1 MSYSLST
8 IRHQG
13 QPTPVIEVGGKYWSL
28 AEVAPE
34 LLPPHG
40 CGLIEIFK
48 NWQANETKLL
58 ALALQLL
65 EGIHPVRALEVDP
78 QDDDFL
84 TPLQFPSKII
94 MTGANYWDH
103 VRVDM
108 KMTDFRKE
116 DFDPLFFLKPATALT
131 GSGKSVR
138 YPIQSNALDWEV
150 ELAVVIGK
158 GGKRIQLE
166 DAMSHVAGYAIGLD
180 LSARDWQMSDRH
192 PKKFDLFGGKV
203 LDDSSPFGPK
213 IVPSRYINPESLDIK
228 LWVNGELKQNSNT
241 REMIWS
247 IAEQI
252 SAISQHLTLEP
263 GDLLFTGSPAG
274 VGFVTGTY
282 LKLGD
287 KIEAE
292 ITGLGHLNVEIVEE

>member
-1 MSYSLST
+1 
-8 IRHQG
+8 
-13 QPTPVIEVGGKYWSL
+13 
-28 AEVAPE
+28 
-34 LLPPHG
+34 
-40 CGLIEIFK
+40 
-48 NWQANETKLL
+48 
-58 ALALQLL
+58 
-65 EGIHPVRALEVDP
+65 
-78 QDDDFL
+78 
-84 TPLQFPSKII
+84 

-108 KMTDFRKE
+108 KMLDFRKE

-131 GSGKSVR
+131 GAGKSVR
-138 YPIQSNALDWEV
+138 YPVQSNAYDWEV

-158 GGKRIQLE
+158 GGKRIRVE

-213 IVPSRYINPESLDIK
+213 IVPARFISDPANLDIK
-228 LWVNGELKQNSNT
+228 LWVNDELKQNSNT

-252 SAISQHLTLEP
+252 SAMSQHVTLEP

-274 VGFVTGTY
+274 VGMVSGTY

-287 KIEAE
+287 RIDAE
-292 ITGLGHLNVEIVEE
+292 ITGLGHLRVELIEE